1 MHEDNTD
8 LSLLRIGL
16 TADDVETE
24 ATRKRMSKSFNDVQ
38 VNESSVRQPPAKKQP
53 SRRGG
58 GSAKSKVPKAQATS
72 TQTQSATGTPG
83 LPGDAAGVDG
93 AAPAST
99 PPPPTALGRPPKRLK
114 TAAKIKIS

>member
-1 MHEDNTD
+1 
-8 LSLLRIGL
+8 
-16 TADDVETE
+16 
-24 ATRKRMSKSFNDVQ
+24 MSKSFDDVQ
-38 VNESSVRQPPAKKQP
+38 VNESSVRQPPAKKQG

-58 GSAKSKVPKAQATS
+58 GSAKSKVPKAQATP
-72 TQTQSATGTPG
+72 TPGTPG
-83 LPGDAAGVDG
+83 LQPGDAAGVDG

>member
-1 MHEDNTD
+1 MHERNTD

-24 ATRKRMSKSFNDVQ
+24 ARRQRMSKSFDDVQ
-38 VNESSVRQPPAKKQP
+38 VNESSVRQPPAKKQA

-58 GSAKSKVPKAQATS
+58 GSTKSKVPKAQATPA
-72 TQTQSATGTPG
+72 QSAVGTPG
-83 LPGDAAGVDG
+83 LQPGDAAGVDG